1 MKACDVIVGERQK
14 QLDECKVDFLKSVKD
29 GVRREMG
36 LSNDRDESMFQ
47 EWIRV
52 PGSQGVG
59 DKEATDVIIKLL
71 DEAGA
76 SDVMGKIKREEVNN
90 RSKKLDAQDSEHRD
104 KTHETRRIMKELI
117 GRIRSLRYFR
127 VVRDLQ
133 KQRKEPLI
141 VQNLPIAD
149 VAVLSSC
156 GHVGC
161 FNCVITCAQQEE
173 CIYAASDVCKS
184 AARVLN
190 VVKADALGVDDE
202 ARDGQGKHFGMKLEK
217 VVNLIK

>member
-1 MKACDVIVGERQK
+1 MSLWGSVKSSW
-14 QLDECKVDFLKSVKD
+14 DECKVDFLKSVKD

-76 SDVMGKIKREEVNN
+76 SDVMGKSKREEVNN

-141 VQNLPIAD
+141 VNCLKCERQNLPIAD

-161 FNCVITCAQQEE
+161 FNCVITCVQQEE
-173 CIYAASDVCKS
+173 CIYAASGVCKS

-202 ARDGQGKHFGMKLEK
+202 ARDG
-217 VVNLIK
+217 